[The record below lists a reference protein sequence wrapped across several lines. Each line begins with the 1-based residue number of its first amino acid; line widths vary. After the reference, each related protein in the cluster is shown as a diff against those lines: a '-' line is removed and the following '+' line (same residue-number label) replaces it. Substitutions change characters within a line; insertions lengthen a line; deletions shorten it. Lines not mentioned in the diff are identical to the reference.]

1 MSYHHCYISG
11 DAHSW
16 TTPNKVVAC
25 CFVFDTPRV
34 MVENRSQA
42 SSCNRSVSVVYS
54 GFFSRFP
61 YLYPSCLFN
70 VLFVLGV
77 VGLGLGLLS
86 RRWQSRT
93 YLHETQL
100 LFFVVVFMT
109 ALGWVGWCADLIPSR
124 HLHHIRGR
132 CSVLGR
138 GVKSRA
144 PLGFYLPSLSRPLVS
159 WIDCVIH
166 VTSHLLLRP
175 LS

>member
-1 MSYHHCYISG
+1 M
-11 DAHSW
+11 
-16 TTPNKVVAC
+16 AC
-25 CFVFDTPRV
+25 CFVFDAPRV
-34 MVENRSQA
+34 MGRKSKPGFELQSIRVGSLLGFLF
-42 SSCNRSVSVVYS
+42 SFSV
-54 GFFSRFP
+54 
-61 YLYPSCLFN
+61 LYPSCLFN
-70 VLFVLGV
+70 VFFVLDV

-144 PLGFYLPSLSRPLVS
+144 PLGFYLPSLSRSLVCGS
-159 WIDCVIH
+159 IV
-166 VTSHLLLRP
+166 
-175 LS
+175 